1 MVGPSQSA
9 SYFRCDTKE
18 LLNIFQLLFELEKF
32 LHLGYL
38 SCCFII
44 SKTFRQLPFLFF
56 LLSLPPYHLMSLKN
70 VLVCSFKWDFQ
81 SRQEMCVNAHLG
93 IRARA
98 LLKEKYL
105 LIC

>member
-1 MVGPSQSA
+1 MVMPSQGA
-9 SYFRCDTKE
+9 SYFRPGMKE

-32 LHLGYL
+32 LHLGVFVL
-38 SCCFII
+38 LFHHLKDI
-44 SKTFRQLPFLFF
+44 QAAFF
-56 LLSLPPYHLMSLKN
+56 LILCLPPYQFMSLKN
-70 VLVCSFKWDFQ
+70 VLVCHFKWDFQ
-81 SRQEMCVNAHLG
+81 SRREMHMNARLG